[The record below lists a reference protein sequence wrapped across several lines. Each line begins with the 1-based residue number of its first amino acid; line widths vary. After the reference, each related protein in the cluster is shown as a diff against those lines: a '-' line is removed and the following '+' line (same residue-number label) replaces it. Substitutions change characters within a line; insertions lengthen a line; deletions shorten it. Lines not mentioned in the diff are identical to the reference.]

1 MERLNR
7 YIENRISEG
16 LNGYAIRFLKDL
28 LDLHDGE
35 YLARLDET
43 YTPMKP
49 VLHYMTGLNA
59 AEIMTGL
66 DAAEIVVRE
75 LEILNGSGSVSLWQ
89 LKKAIAQGHFTDEK
103 FGKLSGKR
111 ALDFI
116 SKHIAYTD
124 GGFGVRRTWF
134 P

>member
-16 LNGYAIRFLKDL
+16 VNSYAIRFLKDL
-28 LDLHDGE
+28 LDLRDGNFLE
-35 YLARLDET
+35 RLKER
-43 YTPMKP
+43 YMPMRL

-59 AEIMTGL
+59 AEIITGL
-66 DAAEIVVRE
+66 DAAEIVVRQ

-124 GGFGVRRTWF
+124 GGFGARRTWF
-134 P
+134 S